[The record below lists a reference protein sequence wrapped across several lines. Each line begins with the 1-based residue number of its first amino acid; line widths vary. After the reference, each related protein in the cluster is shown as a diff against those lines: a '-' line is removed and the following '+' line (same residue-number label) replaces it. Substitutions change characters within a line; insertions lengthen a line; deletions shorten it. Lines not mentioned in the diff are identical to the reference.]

1 MERKPS
7 VVVIFFC
14 DLSFFLFLFPNLP
27 LHYFLC
33 FMDFFFPVL
42 FSYPSGGPFWFSFC
56 PSASACVYVM
66 VLVLPFDHHMFF
78 IEQIFRWCFL
88 SQSCSS
94 PLYFLMVFYCLQA
107 TSDCAVVLSWAAY
120 KTRGRASLCLQEFM
134 SNVNKPGSQRRVG
147 AEAEGSEE
155 PGRRLWCGAKP
166 GPSVTWSPVF
176 TGFTCLLYAT
186 PSPWGW
192 VTLPSQFILCYF
204 FHFLS

>member
-1 MERKPS
+1 MNGRKAS
-7 VVVIFFC
+7 SSRDFLLWSFFFFFFFC
-14 DLSFFLFLFPNLP
+14 FQICLFTVSFVLWI
-27 LHYFLC
+27 
-33 FMDFFFPVL
+33 FFPVL
-42 FSYPSGGPFWFSFC
+42 FSHPSGGPFWFSFC

-155 PGRRLWCGAKP
+155 PGRRLWCG
-166 GPSVTWSPVF
+166 
-176 TGFTCLLYAT
+176 L
-186 PSPWGW
+186 
-192 VTLPSQFILCYF
+192 
-204 FHFLS
+204 